1 MDAKFK
7 IVNSLLN
14 KNYNVKNAH
23 KIIIYL
29 VINIVD
35 QVIVINFLISN
46 GNVEIVQDD
55 SAYSMENVEQ
65 KDVNILK
72 DQTRVDVSFV
82 KININLIKEIVY
94 L

>member
-46 GNVEIVQDD
+46 GNVEIVWDD

-72 DQTRVDVSFV
+72 D
-82 KININLIKEIVY
+82 
-94 L
+94 